1 MKKSNWLC
9 GIAYVVAGIIFLL
22 IGIFTDT
29 KLDSLMFGFAGA
41 GIIPGMVMI
50 YKYFYWNSPNN
61 VERYKEKLEAENI
74 ELHDELKNEVRGM
87 TARYVYVFGLC
98 IISASIVLF
107 TELVREPF
115 QQLLWLV
122 LCERFRQSDNQ
133 FPCFDT
139 LSLCSASLKFLLA
152 FPCKVAPKGI
162 ISGTVGGVKV
172 LLP

>member
-74 ELHDELKNEVRGM
+74 ELHDELM
-87 TARYVYVFGLC
+87 TFV
-98 IISASIVLF
+98 
-107 TELVREPF
+107 
-115 QQLLWLV
+115 
-122 LCERFRQSDNQ
+122 N
-133 FPCFDT
+133 
-139 LSLCSASLKFLLA
+139 LA
-152 FPCKVAPKGI
+152 FLDDGAALTDFSVLTGYLFLCAYPFTRFI
-162 ISGTVGGVKV
+162 IKYASAGNLDVSFGK
-172 LLP
+172 

>member
-74 ELHDELKNEVRGM
+74 ELHDELKNEVRGHDS
-87 TARYVYVFGLC
+87 TIC
-98 IISASIVLF
+98 I
-107 TELVREPF
+107 
-115 QQLLWLV
+115 
-122 LCERFRQSDNQ
+122 
-133 FPCFDT
+133 CFWT
-139 LSLCSASLKFLLA
+139 LHYICIDCFV
-152 FPCKVAPKGI
+152 CY
-162 ISGTVGGVKV
+162 T
-172 LLP
+172 

>member
-61 VERYKEKLEAENI
+61 VERYKEKLEAE
-74 ELHDELKNEVRGM
+74 VGGM
-87 TARYVYVFGLC
+87 TARYVYVFGVC

-107 TELVREPF
+107 AILDMLEILENGKIFVFYLCAYMMF
-115 QQLLWLV
+115 Q
-122 LCERFRQSDNQ
+122 
-133 FPCFDT
+133 
-139 LSLCSASLKFLLA
+139 
-152 FPCKVAPKGI
+152 I
-162 ISGTVGGVKV
+162 ISGHIIFKHIFKKYK
-172 LLP
+172 

>member
-74 ELHDELKNEVRGM
+74 ELHDELKNKVRGM
-87 TARYVYVFGLC
+87 TARYIYMLLDFALYLHR
-98 IISASIVLF
+98 LF
-107 TELVREPF
+107 C
-115 QQLLWLV
+115 LLYLT
-122 LCERFRQSDNQ
+122 C
-133 FPCFDT
+133 
-139 LSLCSASLKFLLA
+139 
-152 FPCKVAPKGI
+152 
-162 ISGTVGGVKV
+162 
-172 LLP
+172 

>member
-1 MKKSNWLC
+1 MR
-9 GIAYVVAGIIFLL
+9 IAYVVAGIIFLL

-107 TELVREPF
+107 AILDMLEILENGKIFVFYLCAYMMF
-115 QQLLWLV
+115 Q
-122 LCERFRQSDNQ
+122 
-133 FPCFDT
+133 
-139 LSLCSASLKFLLA
+139 
-152 FPCKVAPKGI
+152 I
-162 ISGTVGGVKV
+162 ISGHIIFKHIFKKYK
-172 LLP
+172 

>member
-87 TARYVYVFGLC
+87 TARYENVIQLC
-98 IISASIVLF
+98 IISTSIV
-107 TELVREPF
+107 
-115 QQLLWLV
+115 
-122 LCERFRQSDNQ
+122 
-133 FPCFDT
+133 
-139 LSLCSASLKFLLA
+139 
-152 FPCKVAPKGI
+152 
-162 ISGTVGGVKV
+162 
-172 LLP
+172 